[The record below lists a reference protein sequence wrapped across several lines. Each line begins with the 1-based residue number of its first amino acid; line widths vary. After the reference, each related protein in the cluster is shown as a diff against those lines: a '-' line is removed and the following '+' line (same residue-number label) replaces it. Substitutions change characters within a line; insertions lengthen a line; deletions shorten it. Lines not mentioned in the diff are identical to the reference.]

1 MAGDILDFLSN
12 NWGTILGINPAQ
24 AEAAATNGPA
34 LGGGPY
40 GGAPT
45 PPPNSLGFQGGGVQT
60 QIAPPPA
67 SVMNSA
73 GPSFSPSGAVDQPV
87 FTDPMSGAPMPG
99 PVSGAP
105 YNVGYGGGPQ
115 PPTPPPSGP
124 GTAAAA
130 VNPNAPVPGFA
141 PPPGQG
147 YPGGAIPTSTGPV
160 MPGGQG
166 YGGGSPSALGQ
177 TAGGLSQALGLPAR
191 YEGGVATPANPN
203 IGGQFGLQRPPFLQT
218 QAGQDMITRGLAG
231 LGRGLSTIGGNT
243 GLGAF
248 ARGAGGSLT
257 GGVNELNA
265 QQGQLRAAQN
275 DFYAHGSTA
284 LRDMLAADA
293 AQNTSFVN
301 KARANLY
308 NSRAAQYAAGV
319 GSGTGAYQNDPYWK
333 TMNIEKMASQLQ
345 IKQMWQLNQ
354 EARQFNWD
362 EDRVAKEKAQINTDI
377 SQYKNNLFAEAGIDP
392 DRAEKLKTMGI
403 EPPQKDGKPNPNFN
417 PFDSRKMS
425 MDQWNAKVLKD
436 HWYLDQNGE
445 PKQRTIGPGEEYT
458 DSKTGERKRLPPL
471 PGTTAPAAAMSPREE
486 YALAQPPEQPAP

>member
-45 PPPNSLGFQGGGVQT
+45 PPPNSLGFQGGNAQT
-60 QIAPPPA
+60 PIAPPPA

-130 VNPNAPVPGFA
+130 VNPNAPVPGFT

-147 YPGGAIPTSTGPV
+147 YPGGEIATSTGPV
-160 MPGGQG
+160 MPTGQG
-166 YGGGSPSALGQ
+166 FGGGSSSALGQ
-177 TAGGLSQALGLPAR
+177 TAGGLGQALGLPAPR

-275 DFYAHGSTA
+275 DLFLHSSTA
-284 LRDMLAADA
+284 FRDMLASQAAD
-293 AQNTSFVN
+293 NTAEYN
-301 KARANLY
+301 KARSQYFSA
-308 NSRAAQYAAGV
+308 RATQMQLG
-319 GSGTGAYQNDPYWK
+319 GSGTNAWQNTPYGKVIQVENEAQKYEKGQQIILQKRWA
-333 TMNIEKMASQLQ
+333 MNGSTPEQQQQDLDNLQ
-345 IKQMWQLNQ
+345 KQ
-354 EARQFNWD
+354 
-362 EDRVAKEKAQINTDI
+362 TD
-377 SQYKNNLFAEAGIDP
+377 SYRGRLYKQAGIDP
-392 DRAEKLKTMGI
+392 DKAEKLKDMGTSS
-403 EPPQKDGKPNPNFN
+403 DKPFQTKGMTLQQ
-417 PFDSRKMS
+417 FDSQVPMGG
-425 MDQWNAKVLKD
+425 
-436 HWYLDQNGE
+436 WYTDQNGVVR
-445 PKQRTIGPGEEYT
+445 QRTV
-458 DSKTGERKRLPPL
+458 PPA
-471 PGTTAPAAAMSPREE
+471 GTAAPQAAAAAPTTTD
-486 YALAQPPEQPAP
+486 YLASQPAEQPTGALQ